1 MTRALHLFF
10 GFGQF
15 GFSVIASSSEVTMSR
30 LFNSLPWGWVG
41 EGKQGCWKK
50 KQKKKQKQKE
60 LGKKERNPRNR
71 RPNPRQIPRRI
82 LGPEDRPPADTADA
96 PESDKH
102 RRAEGALP
110 LAADVVG
117 LVGECGGDIGVCAR
131 GDEEDAEVACGWRR
145 GEAH

>member
-1 MTRALHLFF
+1 M
-10 GFGQF
+10 
-15 GFSVIASSSEVTMSR
+15 
-30 LFNSLPWGWVG
+30 
-41 EGKQGCWKK
+41 KKKKK
-50 KQKKKQKQKE
+50 KQKEQ
-60 LGKKERNPRNR
+60 GKKDKNPRNR

-82 LGPEDRPPADTADA
+82 LGPEDRPPADAADPA
-96 PESDKH
+96 ESDKH

-117 LVGECGGDIGVCAR
+117 LVGEGGWDIGVCAC